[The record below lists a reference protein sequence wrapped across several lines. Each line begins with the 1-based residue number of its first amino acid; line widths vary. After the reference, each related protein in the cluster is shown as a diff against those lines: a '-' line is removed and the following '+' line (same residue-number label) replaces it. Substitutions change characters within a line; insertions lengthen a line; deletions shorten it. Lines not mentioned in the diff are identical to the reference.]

1 MLTLSIITYLIDLE
15 LETITGEEV
24 MQDLDATI
32 TDLRVTDT
40 DKEVVLNLL
49 EDLEPALVLDAVH
62 EL

>member
-15 LETITGEEV
+15 LETITGEEIV
-24 MQDLDATI
+24 KDLDATI

-40 DKEVVLNLL
+40 NKEVVLDLL
-49 EDLEPALVLDAVH
+49 EDLEPALVLNAVH

>member
-15 LETITGEEV
+15 LETITGEEIV
-24 MQDLDATI
+24 QDLNATI
-32 TDLRVTDT
+32 TDLRITDT

>member
-1 MLTLSIITYLIDLE
+1 MLTLSIFTYLIDLE

-24 MQDLDATI
+24 MKDLEAAI

-40 DKEVVLNLL
+40 DKEVVLDLL
-49 EDLEPALVLDAVH
+49 EDLEPALILDAVH

>member
-1 MLTLSIITYLIDLE
+1 MLVLSIITYLIDLE
-15 LETITGEEV
+15 LETITGEDV

>member
-15 LETITGEEV
+15 LETITGEEIV
-24 MQDLDATI
+24 QDLDATI

>member
-1 MLTLSIITYLIDLE
+1 MLVLSIITYLIDLE
-15 LETITGEEV
+15 LETITGKEIV
-24 MQDLDATI
+24 QDLDATI

>member
-40 DKEVVLNLL
+40 DKEVILDLL